1 MGADGI
7 KREEALSHKK
17 VYFVTTHRN
26 DEIAVL
32 RKVKP
37 PRLLCSYWYFKN
49 RPLDAFCE
57 NLGYKPE
64 IMLDSG
70 AYSAH
75 ASGKNINLLDFYRQK
90 ALLLRIT
97 PPQGDEYGI
106 TPADLDKALG
116 DREWHPWMVI
126 NALGNAAD
134 GYQPGRKIYLTLE
147 AVDHLV
153 KNGVKVLFSDAWESV
168 RLDGVFL
175 RLFDSG
181 VSAVCNLVNL
191 NKLPADKEFL
201 LTMSFLPYPGAVTQI
216 PASVIAEI

>member
-1 MGADGI
+1 MELVNLTAPFHCAHIFLERIPLKSARTAYTGMVYHFRHGSMETTYLDLPGHIAETDDG
-7 KREEALSHKK
+7 
-17 VYFVTTHRN
+17 
-26 DEIAVL
+26 
-32 RKVKP
+32 
-37 PRLLCSYWYFKN
+37 C
-49 RPLDAFCE
+49 
-57 NLGYKPE
+57 
-64 IMLDSG
+64 
-70 AYSAH
+70 H
-75 ASGKNINLLDFYRQK
+75 AQNINLLDFYRQK

-97 PPQGDEYGI
+97 PPKGEEYGI

-126 NALGNAAD
+126 NALGNADD

-153 KNGVKVLFSDAWESV
+153 KNGVKVLFSDSWESV

-191 NKLPADKEFL
+191 DKLPADREFL